1 MHRYLLVLEEDLL
14 TVDEEL
20 GMEPISYLVERQEQE
35 PCEVVVLSLSVVRIW
50 CGRCAPRP
58 VVAITIR

>member
-20 GMEPISYLVERQEQE
+20 GLEPISYLVG
-35 PCEVVVLSLSVVRIW
+35 
-50 CGRCAPRP
+50 CGSSGVMQCGAF
-58 VVAITIR
+58 